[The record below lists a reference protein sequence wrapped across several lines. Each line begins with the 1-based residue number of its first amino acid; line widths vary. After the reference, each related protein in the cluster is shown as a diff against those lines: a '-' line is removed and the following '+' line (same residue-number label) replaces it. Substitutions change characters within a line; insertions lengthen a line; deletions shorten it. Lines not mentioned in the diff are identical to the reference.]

1 MNETDRPLYDA
12 FERFRDYL
20 MMVARGMIGVSY
32 RGKIDAEEL
41 VNQSLFKAFQQLEQF
56 RGTSEAE
63 QIAWLRQILANIVNG
78 AIRHLHRDK
87 RDIDREQ
94 RLAVA
99 DWDQSCSDF
108 LGITC
113 GLTSPSVKAVKH
125 EQELALAGAL
135 ARLPEQQRSAV
146 ELRHLQ
152 GCSMQETADALE
164 TSVAA
169 VAGLLRRGLKRLREL
184 LQTQTESR

>member
-41 VNQSLFKAFQQLEQF
+41 VNQSLFNAFQQLEQF

-99 DWDQSCSDF
+99 DWDQSCSNF

-113 GLTSPSVKAVKH
+113 GMTSPSVKAVKH

-164 TSVAA
+164 TSVPA

-184 LQTQTESR
+184 LQPQTES